1 MAEDTRKGSLKK
13 TLTLEESIAMEKQV
27 YEKAAMSHSKISSDK
42 RRQTPYEEF
51 QPLAWGTTNAS
62 TNISGKGCLTFFI
75 FWGLLLFWFK
85 LELTK
90 GMSMLN

>member
-42 RRQTPYEEF
+42 RRQTHYEPFE
-51 QPLAWGTTNAS
+51 PLAWGTTNAS
-62 TNISGKGCLTFFI
+62 TNVSGKGCLTFFHI
-75 FWGLLLFWFK
+75 WELTIGFFWFK
-85 LELTK
+85 L
-90 GMSMLN
+90 